1 MKIERI
7 EGEEEGERNVATDR
21 QKKDKISKNI
31 ITGGPCVSRVPV
43 SDAEL
48 TLRGPALR
56 RSSAYAV
63 STFQACRAQE
73 EDTLVTSVSATCIFP
88 CLRHEKYKEC
98 LVRFSF
104 AFFTLI
110 QVLCLFQRQ
119 MLVLCPFQRQMLV
132 LYPFHREKTS

>member
-1 MKIERI
+1 MKKKQMRIERI
-7 EGEEEGERNVATDR
+7 EGEEEGEGNAATDR

-63 STFQACRAQE
+63 NAFQARRAQE
-73 EDTLVTSVSATCIFP
+73 EGTLVTPVSLQLVFFP
-88 CLRHEKYKEC
+88 
-98 LVRFSF
+98 
-104 AFFTLI
+104 
-110 QVLCLFQRQ
+110 
-119 MLVLCPFQRQMLV
+119 
-132 LYPFHREKTS
+132 